1 MELFEGGGIMRVG
14 IITQARATSTRLP
27 GKVLL
32 TAGDRTFLEHHLD
45 RLIAT
50 GLPVIV
56 ATTTNSDDEPIVVL
70 AEKAGIPVFRGS
82 EEDVLSRFA
91 GAARQYGLDGV
102 VRVTSDCPLIDAE
115 VVAAGVERFRAEND
129 ENLYLSN
136 CLERTYP
143 RGMDYE
149 VFSTARLLDAEARAT
164 LPADR
169 EHVTPYLHQNRPGD
183 IRLLNLPWRGGGSH
197 YRLTLDTEDDR
208 KLLTALIEDYHA
220 NTLNCA
226 DLVAILAEHPELPAL
241 NEHIEQK
248 KLGE

>member
-1 MELFEGGGIMRVG
+1 MTIG

-27 GKVLL
+27 AKVLL
-32 TAGDRTFLEHHLD
+32 MAGGRTFLDHHLN
-45 RLIAT
+45 RLAAT

-56 ATTTNSDDEPIVVL
+56 ATTTNEADEPIV
-70 AEKAGIPVFRGS
+70 AIADRAGVPVFRGS
-82 EEDVLSRFA
+82 ELDVLSRFA
-91 GAARQYGLDGV
+91 GAIREHGLDGV
-102 VRVTSDCPLIDAE
+102 VRVTSDCPLIDAD
-115 VVAAGVERFRAEND
+115 VVAAGVDRFRAEND

-149 VFSTARLLDAEARAT
+149 VFSAARLLLADAEAT

-169 EHVTPYLHQNRPGD
+169 EHVTSYLHQNRTGD
-183 IRLLNLPWRGGGSH
+183 LRLLNLPWSDAPSADSAQ

-208 KLLTALIEDYHA
+208 KLLTTLIEQYDA
-220 NTLNCA
+220 ARLDCA
-226 DLVAILAEHPELPAL
+226 GVVAVMDKHPELPAL
-241 NEHIEQK
+241 NQHIEQK

>member
-1 MELFEGGGIMRVG
+1 MKIG

-27 GKVLL
+27 AKVLL
-32 TAGDRTFLEHHLD
+32 TAGGRTYLEHHLD
-45 RLIAT
+45 HLLAT

-56 ATTTNSDDEPIVVL
+56 ATTTNEADEQIVEI
-70 AEKAGIPVFRGS
+70 AAKAGVPVFRGS
-82 EEDVLSRFA
+82 ELDVLSRFA
-91 GAARQYGLDGV
+91 GAIREHELDGV
-102 VRVTSDCPLIDAE
+102 VRVTSDCPLIDPE
-115 VVAAGVERFRAEND
+115 VVAAGVDRFRAEAA
-129 ENLYLSN
+129 ENLYVSN

-149 VFSTARLLDAEARAT
+149 VFSGPRLLKADADAT

-169 EHVTPYLHQNRPGD
+169 EHVTSYLHQNRTGD
-183 IRLLNLPWRGGGSH
+183 MRLVNMPWTESGSQ

-208 KLLTALIEDYHA
+208 KLLATLIEDFGA
-220 NTLNCA
+220 ADLNVA
-226 DLVAILAEHPELPAL
+226 DLVAIMDKHPELHAL

>member
-1 MELFEGGGIMRVG
+1 MTIG

-27 GKVLL
+27 AKVLL
-32 TAGDRTFLEHHLD
+32 TAGGRTFLEYHLD
-45 RLIAT
+45 RLVAT

-56 ATTTNSDDEPIVVL
+56 ATTTNADDDPIVEL
-70 AEKAGIPVFRGS
+70 TEKAGLPVFRGS
-82 EEDVLSRFA
+82 EHDVLSRFA
-91 GAARQYGLDGV
+91 GAASQYGLDGV
-102 VRVTSDCPLIDAE
+102 VRVSSDCPLIDAE
-115 VVAAGVERFRAEND
+115 VIATGVERWRAEND

-149 VFSTARLLDAEARAT
+149 VFSTVRLLDADANAT
-164 LPADR
+164 LPPDR

-183 IRLLNLPWRGGGSH
+183 VRLLNLPWSGGGAQ

-208 KLLTALIEDYHA
+208 LLLTELLEKYGASS
-220 NTLNCA
+220 LNCA
-226 DLVAILAEHPELPAL
+226 DLVAILAEHPELVAL
-241 NEHIEQK
+241 NAHIEQK

>member
-1 MELFEGGGIMRVG
+1 MKIG

-27 GKVLL
+27 AKVLL
-32 TAGDRTFLEHHLD
+32 TAGGRTYLEHHLD
-45 RLIAT
+45 HLQAT

-56 ATTTNSDDEPIVVL
+56 ATTTNEADEQIVEI
-70 AEKAGIPVFRGS
+70 AAKAGVPVFRGS
-82 EEDVLSRFA
+82 ELDVLSRFA
-91 GAARQYGLDGV
+91 GAIREHELDGV
-102 VRVTSDCPLIDAE
+102 VRVTSDCPLIDPE
-115 VVAAGVERFRAEND
+115 VVAAGVDRFRAEAA
-129 ENLYLSN
+129 ENLYVSN

-149 VFSTARLLDAEARAT
+149 VFSGPRLLKADAEAT

-169 EHVTPYLHQNRPGD
+169 EHVTSYLHQNRTGD
-183 IRLLNLPWRGGGSH
+183 MRLVNMPWTESGSQ

-208 KLLTALIEDYHA
+208 LLLATLIEDFGA
-220 NTLNCA
+220 ADLNVA
-226 DLVAILAEHPELPAL
+226 DLVAIMDKHPELHAL

>member
-1 MELFEGGGIMRVG
+1 MSTSKIG

-27 GKVLL
+27 AKVLL
-32 TAGDRTFLEHHLD
+32 TAGGRTFLEHHLD
-45 RLIAT
+45 RLLAT
-50 GLPVIV
+50 DLPVIV
-56 ATTTNSDDEPIVVL
+56 ATTTNADDEPIVEI

-82 EEDVLSRFA
+82 ELDVLNRFA
-91 GAARQYGLDGV
+91 GAIREHDLDGV
-102 VRVTSDCPLIDAE
+102 VRVTSDCPLIDPDV
-115 VVAAGVERFRAEND
+115 VVAGVDRFRAEDD
-129 ENLYLSN
+129 ENLYVSN

-149 VFSTARLLDAEARAT
+149 IFSAARLLQADADAT

-169 EHVTPYLHQNRPGD
+169 EHVTSYLHQNRTGD
-183 IRLLNLPWRGGGSH
+183 IRLLNLPWSDSRDGSQ

-208 KLLTALIEDYHA
+208 VLLTTLIEQYDA
-220 NTLNCA
+220 AQLDCA
-226 DLVAILAEHPELPAL
+226 ALVAVMEKHPELHAL

>member
-1 MELFEGGGIMRVG
+1 MSKIG

-27 GKVLL
+27 AKVLL
-32 TAGDRTFLEHHLD
+32 TAGGRTFLEHHLD
-45 RLIAT
+45 RLLAT
-50 GLPVIV
+50 DLPVIV
-56 ATTTNSDDEPIVVL
+56 ATTTNADDEPIVEI

-82 EEDVLSRFA
+82 ELDVLDRFA
-91 GAARQYGLDGV
+91 GAIRGNDLDGV
-102 VRVTSDCPLIDAE
+102 VRVTSDCPLIDPD
-115 VVAAGVERFRAEND
+115 VVTAGVDRFRAEDD
-129 ENLYLSN
+129 ENLYVSN

-149 VFSTARLLDAEARAT
+149 IFSAARLLQADADAT

-169 EHVTPYLHQNRPGD
+169 EHVTSYLHQNRTGD
-183 IRLLNLPWRGGGSH
+183 IRLLNLPSDADGSQ

-208 KLLTALIEDYHA
+208 KLLTILIEDFDA
-220 NTLNCA
+220 DRLNCA
-226 DLVAILAEHPELPAL
+226 DLVAVMEKHPELHAL

>member
-1 MELFEGGGIMRVG
+1 MVTIGV
-14 IITQARATSTRLP
+14 ITQVRATSTRLP

-32 TAGDRTFLEHHLD
+32 QAGDRTFLEHHLD
-45 RLIAT
+45 RLAAT
-50 GLPVIV
+50 GLPVVV
-56 ATTTNSDDEPIVVL
+56 ATTTNVDDDPVVIL
-70 AEKAGIPVFRGS
+70 AEKAGVGVFRGS

-91 GAARQYGLDGV
+91 GAATQYGLDGV

-115 VVAAGVERFRAEND
+115 VVAGGVERFLAEDDD
-129 ENLYLSN
+129 ELYLSN

-149 VFSTARLLDAEARAT
+149 VFSTSRLLEAEAQAT
-164 LPADR
+164 LAADR
-169 EHVTPYLHQNRPGD
+169 EHVTPYLHQNRSGK
-183 IRLLNLPWRGGGSH
+183 IRLLNLPWHGGGSQ

-208 KLLTALIEDYHA
+208 RLLTTLIEDYQA

-226 DLVAILAEHPELPAL
+226 DLVAILAAHPELPAL
-241 NEHIEQK
+241 NQHIEQK

>member
-1 MELFEGGGIMRVG
+1 MKIG

-27 GKVLL
+27 AKVLL
-32 TAGDRTFLEHHLD
+32 TAGGHTYLEHHLH
-45 RLIAT
+45 RLQET

-56 ATTTNSDDEPIVVL
+56 ATTVNEADDQIVEL
-70 AEKAGIPVFRGS
+70 AGQYGAPVFRGS
-82 EEDVLSRFA
+82 ELDVLNRFA
-91 GAARQYGLDGV
+91 GAIREHELDGV
-102 VRVTSDCPLIDAE
+102 VRVTSDCPLIDPQ
-115 VVAAGVERFRAEND
+115 VVLEGVEVFRKEAA
-129 ENLYLSN
+129 ENLYVSN

-149 VFSTARLLDAEARAT
+149 VFSGPMLLKADAEAT

-169 EHVTPYLHQNRPGD
+169 EHVTAYLHQNRTGD
-183 IRLLNLPWRGGGSH
+183 MRLVNMPWTESGAQ

-208 KLLTALIEDYHA
+208 KLLATLIEDFGA
-220 NTLNCA
+220 AELNVH
-226 DLVAILAEHPELPAL
+226 DLVAIMDKHPELHAL

>member
-1 MELFEGGGIMRVG
+1 MSTSKIG

-27 GKVLL
+27 AKVLL
-32 TAGDRTFLEHHLD
+32 TAGGRTFLEHHLD
-45 RLIAT
+45 RVLAT
-50 GLPVIV
+50 DLPVIV
-56 ATTTNSDDEPIVVL
+56 ATTTNADDEPIVEI

-82 EEDVLSRFA
+82 ELDVLSRFA
-91 GAARQYGLDGV
+91 GAIRAHDLDGV
-102 VRVTSDCPLIDAE
+102 VRVTSDCPLIDPDV
-115 VVAAGVERFRAEND
+115 VVAGVDRFRAEDD
-129 ENLYLSN
+129 ENLYVSN

-149 VFSTARLLDAEARAT
+149 IFSAARLLQADADAT

-169 EHVTPYLHQNRPGD
+169 EHVTSYLHQNRTGD
-183 IRLLNLPWRGGGSH
+183 IRLLNLPWSDARDGSQ

-208 KLLTALIEDYHA
+208 VLLTTLIEQYGAAQLD
-220 NTLNCA
+220 CA
-226 DLVAILAEHPELPAL
+226 ALVAVMEKHPELHAL

>member
-1 MELFEGGGIMRVG
+1 MSKIG

-27 GKVLL
+27 AKVLL
-32 TAGDRTFLEHHLD
+32 TAGGRTFLEHHLD
-45 RLIAT
+45 RLLAT
-50 GLPVIV
+50 DLPVIV
-56 ATTTNSDDEPIVVL
+56 ATTTNAADEPIVEI

-82 EEDVLSRFA
+82 ELDVLNRFA
-91 GAARQYGLDGV
+91 GAIRAHDLDGV
-102 VRVTSDCPLIDAE
+102 VRVTSDCPLIDPD
-115 VVAAGVERFRAEND
+115 VVIAGADRFRAEDD
-129 ENLYLSN
+129 ENVYVSN

-149 VFSTARLLDAEARAT
+149 IFSAARLLRADADAT

-169 EHVTPYLHQNRPGD
+169 EHVTSYLHQNRTGD
-183 IRLLNLPWRGGGSH
+183 IRLLNLPWSDARDGSQ

-208 KLLTALIEDYHA
+208 VLLTTLIEQYGAAQLD
-220 NTLNCA
+220 CA
-226 DLVAILAEHPELPAL
+226 ALVAVMEKHPELHAL

>member
-1 MELFEGGGIMRVG
+1 MMSKIG

-27 GKVLL
+27 AKVLL
-32 TAGDRTFLEHHLD
+32 TAGGRTFLEHHLD
-45 RLIAT
+45 RLLAT
-50 GLPVIV
+50 DLPVIV
-56 ATTTNSDDEPIVVL
+56 ATTTNADDEPIVEI

-82 EEDVLSRFA
+82 EPDVLNRFA
-91 GAARQYGLDGV
+91 GAIRANDLDGV
-102 VRVTSDCPLIDAE
+102 VRVTSDCPLIDPDV
-115 VVAAGVERFRAEND
+115 VVAGVDRFRAEND
-129 ENLYLSN
+129 ENLYVSN

-149 VFSTARLLDAEARAT
+149 IFSAARLLQADAEAT

-169 EHVTPYLHQNRPGD
+169 EHVTSYLHQNRTGD
-183 IRLLNLPWRGGGSH
+183 VRLLNMPSDSDGSQ

-208 KLLTALIEDYHA
+208 KLLTTLIEDFDA
-220 NTLNCA
+220 ARLNCA
-226 DLVAILAEHPELPAL
+226 DLVAIMEKHPELHAL

>member
-1 MELFEGGGIMRVG
+1 MKIG

-27 GKVLL
+27 AKVLL
-32 TAGDRTFLEHHLD
+32 TAGGKSYLQHHLE
-45 RLIAT
+45 RLAAT

-56 ATTTNSDDEPIVVL
+56 ATTTNPDDEPIVEL
-70 AEKAGIPVFRGS
+70 AGALGVPVFRGS
-82 EEDVLSRFA
+82 ELDVLSRFA
-91 GAARQYGLDGV
+91 GAIREHELDGV
-102 VRVTSDCPLIDAE
+102 VRVTSDCPLIDAA
-115 VVAAGVERFRAEND
+115 VVAEGVDRFRAEAA
-129 ENLYLSN
+129 ENLYVSN

-149 VFSTARLLDAEARAT
+149 IFSAARLLRADAEAT

-169 EHVTPYLHQNRPGD
+169 EHVTSYLHQNRTGD
-183 IRLLNLPWRGGGSH
+183 MRLLNLPWDGGDASK

-208 KLLTALIEDYHA
+208 RLLATLIEDFGA
-220 NTLNCA
+220 AELSCA
-226 DLVAILAEHPELPAL
+226 DLVAIMEKHPELHAL

>member
-1 MELFEGGGIMRVG
+1 MDDQEGIPVKIG

-27 GKVLL
+27 AKVLL
-32 TAGDRTFLEHHLD
+32 TAAGRTFLEYHLD
-45 RLIAT
+45 RLVAT

-56 ATTTNSDDEPIVVL
+56 ATTTNTDDDPIVEL
-70 AEKAGIPVFRGS
+70 SEKAGIAVFRGS

-91 GAARQYGLDGV
+91 GAASQYGLDGV

-115 VVAAGVERFRAEND
+115 IVAAGVDRWRAEND

-136 CLERTYP
+136 CLERTFP

-149 VFSTARLLDAEARAT
+149 VFSTARLLEADAKAT

-183 IRLLNLPWRGGGSH
+183 VRLLNLAWSGGGSQ

-208 KLLTALIEDYHA
+208 LLLTALLEDHHA
-220 NTLNCA
+220 STLNCA
-226 DLVAILAEHPELPAL
+226 DLVAKLAEHPELAAL
-241 NEHIEQK
+241 NAHIEQK

>member
-1 MELFEGGGIMRVG
+1 MVTIG

-45 RLIAT
+45 RLAGT
-50 GLPVIV
+50 GLPVVV
-56 ATTTNSDDEPIVVL
+56 ATTTNVDDDPIVVL
-70 AEKAGIPVFRGS
+70 AEKAGVGVFRGS
-82 EEDVLSRFA
+82 EHDVLSRFA
-91 GAARQYGLDGV
+91 GAARGYGLDGV
-102 VRVTSDCPLIDAE
+102 VRVTSDCPLIDAQ
-115 VVAAGVERFRAEND
+115 VVAAGVERFREEDD
-129 ENLYLSN
+129 ENLYVSN

-149 VFSTARLLDAEARAT
+149 VFSTARLLDAETHAT
-164 LPADR
+164 LAADR
-169 EHVTPYLHQNRPGD
+169 EHVTPYLHQNRPGNVQ
-183 IRLLNLPWRGGGSH
+183 LLNLPWHGGGAQ

-208 KLLTALIEDYHA
+208 LLLTTLIEKYRADR
-220 NTLNCA
+220 LNCA
-226 DLVAILAEHPELPAL
+226 DLVALLAEHPELPAL

>member
-1 MELFEGGGIMRVG
+1 MSTSKIG

-27 GKVLL
+27 AKVLL
-32 TAGDRTFLEHHLD
+32 TAGGRTFLEHHLD
-45 RLIAT
+45 RLLAT
-50 GLPVIV
+50 DLPVIV
-56 ATTTNSDDEPIVVL
+56 ATTTNADDEPIVEI

-82 EEDVLSRFA
+82 ELDVLNRFA
-91 GAARQYGLDGV
+91 GAIREYGLDGV
-102 VRVTSDCPLIDAE
+102 VRVTSDCPLIDPDV
-115 VVAAGVERFRAEND
+115 VVAGVDRFRAEDD
-129 ENLYLSN
+129 ENLYVSN

-149 VFSTARLLDAEARAT
+149 IFSAARLLQADADAT

-169 EHVTPYLHQNRPGD
+169 EHVTSYLHQNRTGD
-183 IRLLNLPWRGGGSH
+183 IRLLNLPWSDSRDGSQ

-208 KLLTALIEDYHA
+208 VLLTTLIEQYDA
-220 NTLNCA
+220 AQLDCA
-226 DLVAILAEHPELPAL
+226 ALVAVMEKHPELHAL

>member
-1 MELFEGGGIMRVG
+1 VKIG

-27 GKVLL
+27 AKVLL
-32 TAGDRTFLEHHLD
+32 TAGGRTFLEYHLD
-45 RLIAT
+45 RLVAT

-56 ATTTNSDDEPIVVL
+56 ATTTNADDDPIVEL
-70 AEKAGIPVFRGS
+70 TEKAGLPVFRGS
-82 EEDVLSRFA
+82 EHDVLSRFA
-91 GAARQYGLDGV
+91 GAASQYGLDGV
-102 VRVTSDCPLIDAE
+102 VRVSSDCPLIDAE
-115 VVAAGVERFRAEND
+115 VVAAGVERWRAEND

-149 VFSTARLLDAEARAT
+149 VFSTARLLDADAHAT
-164 LPADR
+164 LAPDR

-183 IRLLNLPWRGGGSH
+183 VRLLNLPWSGGGSQ

-208 KLLTALIEDYHA
+208 LLLTELLENYGASSLG
-220 NTLNCA
+220 CA
-226 DLVAILAEHPELPAL
+226 DLVAILAEHPELVAL
-241 NEHIEQK
+241 NAHIEQK